1 MNEFEKLGNPFVCEE
16 SNELIQLDT
25 RDVKDCHGSSK
36 NCKANWNIKAAGF
49 SEVKTVRKRE
59 IYNGTYQEE

>member
-1 MNEFEKLGNPFVCEE
+1 M
-16 SNELIQLDT
+16 
-25 RDVKDCHGSSK
+25 KDCHGSSK